1 MGGRVIQNL
10 TETLQKYWGFSTFRP
25 PQDQIIKNVL
35 NKKDTL
41 ALLPTGGGKSLCY
54 QLPALLFSGK
64 TIVITPLIALMEDQV
79 LNLKNRGISAQ
90 CIHSH
95 MTYRQID
102 GVLDNFVFGDTK
114 ILYISP
120 ERIGT
125 DMFRERYFRAKVD
138 LIAIDEA
145 HCISQWGY
153 DFRPSYFL
161 IPKLREWKPE
171 VVFLALT
178 ATATKEVEKD
188 IIEKLSLKDAN
199 IFRKSYQRN
208 NISFFAIETN
218 DKWSEMTRILQKI
231 NACGII
237 YVRNRKETMELSQW
251 LSNRQIPALPYHG
264 GMDKVMRTNHQNA
277 WMDNK
282 VRYMVATNAFGMG
295 IDKPDVRIV
304 IHLDIPASLEE
315 YYQEAGRAGRDG
327 DESWAIMIFD
337 ESDLSAATQKWEEQ
351 FPDVV
356 LLADKYDQLCR
367 YFKIAYGSG
376 VAETYDFSI
385 SDFSNVIKMPSRK
398 VFFALQILEKEGWFQ
413 LSEGFREPTKVMI
426 TCSHQELKEPGFIPT
441 DWENIIVY
449 LLRRYEG
456 LFIQPVKIDESSLAK
471 AMEISESEL
480 VETLKLMEVRQII
493 KVNFA
498 KTSPYL
504 VFLKERPKK
513 EHFYIDKKNY
523 EALKSRAFNRLKSMI
538 TYAETQDLC
547 RQKMILNYFDE
558 EMEDCGKCDVCRFRK
573 TSSDTSEIIPQ
584 IKILLTEAA
593 KKYTLL
599 TIKDIMFLF
608 PFNKRKIVRL
618 AMKQLEQER
627 MVEVDNSGKIKWINH
642 AV

>member
-1 MGGRVIQNL
+1 MIQNL

-35 NKKDTL
+35 NKKDTV

-79 LNLKNRGISAQ
+79 FHLKNRGIPAQ

-120 ERIGT
+120 ERIDT
-125 DMFRERYFRAKVD
+125 DIFRERYLRVKVD

-161 IPKLREWKPE
+161 IPKLREWKPG

-178 ATATKEVEKD
+178 ATATHEVEKD
-188 IIEKLSLKDAN
+188 IIEKLSLKVPSV
-199 IFRKSYQRN
+199 FRKSYQRN

-218 DKWSEMTRILQKI
+218 DKWTEMTRILQKI

-237 YVRNRKETMELSQW
+237 YVRNRKETLELSHW
-251 LSNRQIPALPYHG
+251 LSNRKITALPYHG
-264 GMDKVMRTNHQNA
+264 GMDKIQRSEHQNA
-277 WMDNK
+277 WMENK

-295 IDKPDVRIV
+295 IDKPDVRVV

-327 DESWAIMIFD
+327 NESWAIMIYD
-337 ESDLSAATQKWEEQ
+337 EGDLSAAKQKWEEQ
-351 FPDVV
+351 YPDISV
-356 LLADKYDQLCR
+356 LADIYDQLCR
-367 YFKIAYGSG
+367 FFKIAYGSG
-376 VAETYDFSI
+376 VGETYDFSI
-385 SDFSNVIKMPSRK
+385 QDFSNNIKIPSRK

-441 DWENIIVY
+441 SWENIIVY

-456 LFIQPVKIDESSLAK
+456 LFVQPVKIDEPALAK
-471 AMEISESEL
+471 AMEISMEEL
-480 VETLKLMEVRQII
+480 TETLKQMEIRQII
-493 KVNFA
+493 RVSFA

-504 VFLKERPKK
+504 IFLKERPQK

-523 EALKSRAFNRLKSMI
+523 EALKIRAFNRLKSMI
-538 TYAETQDLC
+538 DYTESQEHC
-547 RQKMILNYFDE
+547 RQKMILDYFDE
-558 EMEDCGKCDVCRFRK
+558 EMDDCGKCDICRFK
-573 TSSDTSEIIPQ
+573 KASSDTSAIIPQ
-584 IKILLTEAA
+584 IKTILTESTQ
-593 KKYTLL
+593 KYILL
-599 TIKDIMFLF
+599 TIKDVMFLF
-608 PFNKRKIVRL
+608 PYNKRKLVRL
-618 AMKQLEQER
+618 ALQQLESER
-627 MVEVDNSGKIKWINH
+627 MVEVDNAGKIKWVSH